1 MKFKKLTLAAAISIG
16 LASVA
21 TVGAFAGGCGCNVA
35 PMPIVSPACCPVQ
48 CAPACPAPCAPAC
61 ACPLEEPCACQPA
74 CPCEPECAPACAP
87 ACPIVAPCCDKPAC
101 GLAPSPCGKTKE
113 GIMHYAFPE
122 NIFSGCKGMKAD
134 PFNIGFATNNGVMTT
149 KGCSCGDTSNNCGCD
164 CGSVVTTGAAACM
177 PCISNG
183 AVVDRECCGTDTGS
197 ACNCGCNDNTSSA
210 CPVTIQTQSSLQA
223 LKKSLVP
230 FQVPS
235 IAGAACPTCP
245 ATITSAFCDVPDG
258 YWANCDINKLVAA
271 NVIAGYPDRTFKP
284 TLPVSR
290 AEFASLIAN
299 GLELSR
305 CAESCSASF
314 CDVPALHWANNSV
327 QRSVGAGYMAGYPD
341 CTFKPGIPISRAEA
355 ITTIAKSFKCELTD
369 CEADQILSQY
379 QDACKV
385 PAWAKMSV
393 AKALKSNLLK
403 DTPNPCMIN
412 PCEDASRADVAS
424 MLSQARIA
432 LCIDKPTT
440 TACECQPT
448 GCACENNKTFMETC
462 ETVDIPTLKV
472 IMKDQLSSANSDVG
486 DHFLAETVDPMTI
499 NGVCY
504 PACSKVRGMIVDIQR
519 PTSQCDGAM
528 KIAFNEIQNG
538 DCKVQLPKQILNA
551 QVDCNRNQN
560 WFSRAVQMP
569 FTLVGG
575 TLGIAGRTV
584 GGIIVNASN
593 AAETVTNNV
602 GIGTGELFQF
612 GKSDCT
618 CCKSGMMSNFGSAFR
633 SYKDAVVA
641 LALAP
646 VDVARTSISGA
657 TGVLQNAGNEIGYLV
672 NPDGKCVSSINMN
685 ERVTFAFGVNEQ
697 PAAAAP
703 CPCEQACPCQ
713 PACPCE
719 PACPSV
725 VNPCD

>member
-21 TVGAFAGGCGCNVA
+21 TVGAFAGDCGCNVA
-35 PMPIVSPACCPVQ
+35 PMPIVSPACPVQ
-48 CAPACPAPCAPAC
+48 CAPACCDPQPACPCA
-61 ACPLEEPCACQPA
+61 LEEPCACTPA
-74 CPCEPECAPACAP
+74 PCCEPAP
-87 ACPIVAPCCDKPAC
+87 ACPIVEPCCDKPAC
-101 GLAPSPCGKTKE
+101 GLAPTPCGKTKE

-122 NIFSGCKGMKAD
+122 NIFSGCKGVKAD

-149 KGCSCGDTSNNCGCD
+149 KGCSCGSTACGCNDD
-164 CGSVVTTGAAACM
+164 CGAVVTTGAASCM

-197 ACNCGCNDNTSSA
+197 ACGCDCNNNNEVSA

-235 IAGAACPTCP
+235 IAGAACPASIP
-245 ATITSAFCDVPDG
+245 SAFCDVPDG
-258 YWANCDINKLVAA
+258 YWANCEINKLVAA

-341 CTFKPGIPISRAEA
+341 STFKPGIPISRAEA

-440 TACECQPT
+440 EACACQPT
-448 GCACENNKTFMETC
+448 GCACENSKTFMETC

-472 IMKDQLSSANSDVG
+472 RMRDQISAANSDVG
-486 DHFLAETVDPMTI
+486 DHFVAETIDPMTI
-499 NGVCY
+499 NGICY
-504 PACSKVRGMIVDIQR
+504 PACSKVNGMIVDIQR
-519 PTSQCDGAM
+519 PNSQCEGAL
-528 KIAFNEIQNG
+528 KIAFTDIKNG
-538 DCKVQLPKQILNA
+538 ECTAKLPKQILSA
-551 QVDCNRNQN
+551 QVDKTKTQN
-560 WFSRAVQMP
+560 WFSRAVQTP
-569 FTLVGG
+569 FTLVGS
-575 TLGIAGRTV
+575 TIGIVGRTV
-584 GGIIVNASN
+584 GGVVVNASN
-593 AAETVTNNV
+593 AAESVTNGV
-602 GIGTGELFQF
+602 GVGTGELFQF
-612 GKSDCT
+612 GKPPCT
-618 CCKSGMMSNFGSAFR
+618 CCDTGVTNFGAAFR
-633 SYKDAVVA
+633 SYKDSFMA
-641 LALAP
+641 LAEAP
-646 VDVARTSISGA
+646 VDVVRTSLSGA
-657 TGVLQNAGNEIGYLV
+657 AGVLQNANNELGYLI
-672 NPDGKCVSSINMN
+672 NPGGKCISSINLN
-685 ERVTFAFGVNEQ
+685 ERVTFAFGTEDKT
-697 PAAAAP
+697 
-703 CPCEQACPCQ
+703 C
-713 PACPCE
+713 
-719 PACPSV
+719 
-725 VNPCD
+725 CDKK

>member
-21 TVGAFAGGCGCNVA
+21 TVGAFAGGCGCNLA
-35 PMPIVSPACCPVQ
+35 PMPIDSPACCPVQ
-48 CAPACPAPCAPAC
+48 CAPVCPAPSC
-61 ACPLEEPCACQPA
+61 ACPLEEPCGCAA
-74 CPCEPECAPACAP
+74 PCEPCCEPAP
-87 ACPIVAPCCDKPAC
+87 ACPIVEPCCDKPAC
-101 GLAPSPCGKTKE
+101 GLAPSPCKKTKE
-113 GIMHYAFPE
+113 GIMHYALPE
-122 NIFSGCKGMKAD
+122 NVFSGCKGVKAD
-134 PFNIGFATNNGVMTT
+134 PFNIGFGTNNGVMAT
-149 KGCSCGDTSNNCGCD
+149 KGCSCGDPDCGCD

-183 AVVDRECCGTDTGS
+183 AVVDRNCCGTDTGA
-197 ACNCGCNDNTSSA
+197 ACDCGCKEYEPTG
-210 CPVTIQTQSSLQA
+210 CPVTIETQSSLQA

-230 FQVPS
+230 FQMPS
-235 IAGAACPTCP
+235 IAGAACPASIP
-245 ATITSAFCDVPDG
+245 SAFCDVPDG
-258 YWANCDINKLVAA
+258 YWANCEINKLVAA

-305 CAESCSASF
+305 CAETCSSAF

-355 ITTIAKSFKCELTD
+355 ITTIAKSFKCELTE

-379 QDACKV
+379 QDGCKV

-393 AKALKSNLLK
+393 AKALKSDLLK
-403 DTPNPCMIN
+403 DTPCPNMIN

-448 GCACENNKTFMETC
+448 GCACESNKTYMETC

-472 IMKDQLSSANSDVG
+472 IMKDQISASNSDVG

-551 QVDCNRNQN
+551 QVDCNKTQN
-560 WFSRAVQMP
+560 WFSRLVQAP

-584 GGIIVNASN
+584 GGIVVNAGN
-593 AAETVTNNV
+593 AAESVTNNV

-612 GKSDCT
+612 GKSECT
-618 CCKSGMMSNFGSAFR
+618 CCNSGMLSNFGSAFR
-633 SYKDAVVA
+633 SYKDAVIG
-641 LALAP
+641 LAEAP
-646 VDVARTSISGA
+646 VDVVRTSISGA
-657 TGVLQNAGNEIGYLV
+657 TGVLQNAGNELGYLI
-672 NPDGKCVSSINMN
+672 NPDGKCVSSIKLN
-685 ERVTFAFGVNEQ
+685 ERVTFAFGVNEEQ
-697 PAAAAP
+697 TPAAAAP
-703 CPCEQACPCQ
+703 CPCPVVQ

-719 PACPSV
+719 PPSSI
-725 VNPCD
+725 NPCD